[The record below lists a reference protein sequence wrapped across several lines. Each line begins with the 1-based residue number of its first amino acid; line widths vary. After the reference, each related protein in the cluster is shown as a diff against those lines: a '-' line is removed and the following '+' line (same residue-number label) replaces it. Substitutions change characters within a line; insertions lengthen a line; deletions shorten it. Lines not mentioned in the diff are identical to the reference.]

1 MDFAYTPRLVE
12 LKRRAAELT
21 ERIMVHEDACE
32 LHGGLPADVH
42 ATIRAAV
49 LETGLQAINMPE
61 EWGGAGLGVLE
72 QVVVQEELGKLTGAL
87 WDCVWR
93 PANALRACTPAQR
106 ERYLLPGIRGE
117 RRDAVAITEAH
128 AGSDPQAIATTA
140 TPEGD
145 GYRIDGEKWF
155 VTVDA
160 VPVALGRRGGG
171 DRLRV

>member
-72 QVVVQEELGKLTGAL
+72 QVVVQEELGKLG
-87 WDCVWR
+87 
-93 PANALRACTPAQR
+93 RASCR
-106 ERYLLPGIRGE
+106 ER
-117 RRDAVAITEAH
+117 V
-128 AGSDPQAIATTA
+128 
-140 TPEGD
+140 
-145 GYRIDGEKWF
+145 
-155 VTVDA
+155 
-160 VPVALGRRGGG
+160 
-171 DRLRV
+171 